1 MRSLGEKSDPK
12 LAGPAL
18 EHFALDNVLII
29 RFFVGLAHGVAQ
41 TPMRRANPCERI
53 PASESLRPIPW
64 RHAEG
69 YNLARELGDNDTG
82 RT

>member
-41 TPMRRANPCERI
+41 TPMRRANPCGRFPGVMRKATTWPE
-53 PASESLRPIPW
+53 
-64 RHAEG
+64 
-69 YNLARELGDNDTG
+69 NLAIMILDEPDSEVR
-82 RT
+82 